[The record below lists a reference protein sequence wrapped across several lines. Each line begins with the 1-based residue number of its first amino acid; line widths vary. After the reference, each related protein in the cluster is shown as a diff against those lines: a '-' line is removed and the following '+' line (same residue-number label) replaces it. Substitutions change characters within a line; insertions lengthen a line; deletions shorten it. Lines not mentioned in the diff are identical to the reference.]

1 MKIRVVPETKLSL
14 AGCPWTP
21 LSPLEIL
28 CSRLC
33 SWKQQLPD
41 GTSAPC
47 APQPPVAPFG
57 VSACQPVSL
66 SACQPVSLSKSSWG
80 LENAP
85 QRSTKS
91 QSYAHQMHGG
101 NHFDGLNI
109 QNPERTLHVRRLQ
122 RQVTSHYPW
131 LQKCKITKL
140 GIEAWNCL
148 EQKVPLCCTETTET
162 LSARNGQ

>member
-1 MKIRVVPETKLSL
+1 MDTSL
-14 AGCPWTP
+14 
-21 LSPLEIL
+21 
-28 CSRLC
+28 
-33 SWKQQLPD
+33 
-41 GTSAPC
+41 
-47 APQPPVAPFG
+47 PFG
-57 VSACQPVSL
+57 NIVFKALLLEAATSGWNIRTVRTTASSCTFWSFSL